1 MTAALDD
8 SWGQLAERVAGI
20 VTRHLA
26 DLPPRRVSPWFTP
39 DDAADYL
46 RLTRRGLEDM
56 RAKGTGPRFHKVN
69 DRVVRYHVRDLDA
82 WLLGEGGKRGR
93 S

>member
-1 MTAALDD
+1 MTAVLDD
-8 SWGQLAERVAGI
+8 SWGQLAERVAEI

-26 DLPPRRVSPWFTP
+26 ELPPRRVSPWFSP
-39 DDAADYL
+39 DDAAGYL

-56 RAKGTGPRFHKVN
+56 RAQGRGPHFHKVN

-82 WLLGEGGKRGR
+82 WLLGKGGKP
-93 S
+93 

>member
-1 MTAALDD
+1 MPIAFDD

-39 DDAADYL
+39 DDAAAYV
-46 RLTRRGLEDM
+46 RLTVRGLEDM
-56 RAKGTGPRFHKVN
+56 RAKGTGPHYHKVGE
-69 DRVVRYHVRDLDA
+69 RVVRYHVRDLDA
-82 WLLGEGGKRGR
+82 WLLGKGGRRG
-93 S
+93 